1 MPAEITKVITTYELN
16 MPKIKFILLVLCLLL
31 ISTHT
36 EAQNKKYEPVEGKI
50 IGIWPHNNRFTDTA
64 KLAELKNRWGFE
76 NLLIAAIYGKQEV
89 EMANK
94 AGFES
99 ANISLQI
106 YLPDLQTNKEKTV
119 NNLKECGKIGGYY
132 FDEPIS
138 RKQSLPD
145 FLWLLK
151 VLSEEGYY
159 PHAQFVMSEINE
171 YRAKQVDFLVD
182 EIMYSGY
189 GSKENLGLDQQKSW
203 KEWQSLLGSKFSMVW
218 ISSLEDADHYRT
230 LFKAAK
236 ELCMRGAW
244 FYQLEPLDVDKE
256 CDDSNFEK
264 FCEAAVEFG
273 FMKVRPTE

>member
-1 MPAEITKVITTYELN
+1 
-16 MPKIKFILLVLCLLL
+16 MPKIKFIFLIACTLLVTSYTC
-31 ISTHT
+31 
-36 EAQNKKYEPVEGKI
+36 AQSKKYEPVDGKI
-50 IGIWPHNNRFTDTA
+50 IGIWPHNNRFTSVD

-76 NLLIAAIYGKQEV
+76 NLLIAAIYGKKEV

-99 ANISLQI
+99 SKISLQI
-106 YLPDLQTNKEKTV
+106 YLPDLKTNREKTI
-119 NNLKECGKIGGYY
+119 NNLRECGKIAAYY

-159 PHAQFVMSEINE
+159 PHAQFVVSEINE
-171 YRAKQVDFLVD
+171 HRAKHVDFLVD

-189 GSKENLGLDQQKSW
+189 GSRENLGVDQQKTW
-203 KEWQSLLGSKFSMVW
+203 KEWQSLLGRKFSMVW
-218 ISSLEDADHYRT
+218 ISSLEDADHYRE

-236 ELCMRGAW
+236 ELGMRGAW
-244 FYQLEPLDVDKE
+244 FYQLEPLDADKE

-273 FMKVRPTE
+273 FMKTIPGE